1 MYHEYT
7 LLIII
12 PVGANFGQHFSPI
25 NINIITI
32 MSRNSYA
39 YNQMNKLI
47 CIRST
52 LRYTSLDILTLQEV
66 AIHVLTTS
74 NVEQK
79 ALDTIYYVNSWQ
91 NGIINQITHT
101 NLTVTCPNE
110 PNRPVSNDQM
120 KPLTLLNPEDEILEM
135 KKLKSMYKKN
145 TIECTIHAIA
155 NAESYAVD
163 LFWDLIARYTTNNAD
178 KVSKCC

>member
-1 MYHEYT
+1 MNIRYCLLSRWVQT
-7 LLIII
+7 LWSFT
-12 PVGANFGQHFSPI
+12 PV

-32 MSRNSYA
+32 MSRNSYD

-79 ALDTIYYVNSWQ
+79 AFDTIYYVYSWQ

-110 PNRPVSNDQM
+110 PSRPVSNDQM
-120 KPLTLLNPEDEILEM
+120 KPLTLLNPEDEILEI

-163 LFWDLIARYTTNNAD
+163 LFWDLIARYTTTNAD
-178 KVSKCC
+178 KVSIQ